1 VSNEGLAS
9 LLPVHG
15 FVLAG
20 GKSSRMGVDKATLMF
35 CGRPMVEI
43 AVEKLRGFCAEVGIA
58 GNREDLARFA
68 PVVGESRVDSGPA
81 VAFETTLAVAE
92 CDWSLLIPVDVPL
105 LPAALLRAWT
115 YDVQTNA
122 RPGGVCASYLTCG
135 NEAEP
140 AVCLL
145 HRSCAGTITWALDHG
160 ERRLLK
166 MFAAIDVNDGPNRRP
181 DGWSPVLAVAAERYV
196 EAVSGALPADVPW
209 WFTNL
214 NSPADMQIAEAWA
227 DCGDAGKADLLRG

>member
-1 VSNEGLAS
+1 MSSEGSAD

-20 GKSSRMGVDKATLMF
+20 GKSSRMRADKALLEF

-58 GNREDLARFA
+58 GTREDLARFA
-68 PVVGESRVDSGPA
+68 PVVKESRVDSGPA
-81 VAFETTLAVAE
+81 VAFETTLAATGY
-92 CDWSLLIPVDVPL
+92 DWSVLIPVDVPL
-105 LPAALLRAWT
+105 LPAALVRAWV

-122 RPGGVCASYLTCG
+122 GPSGVRASYLTCG
-135 NEAEP
+135 DETQQ

-160 ERRLLK
+160 ERRLMK

-196 EAVSGALPADVPW
+196 EAVSGATLADVPW

-214 NSPADMQIAEAWA
+214 NSPADVQIAEAWA
-227 DCGDAGKADLLRG
+227 DCGGAGRANSSRG